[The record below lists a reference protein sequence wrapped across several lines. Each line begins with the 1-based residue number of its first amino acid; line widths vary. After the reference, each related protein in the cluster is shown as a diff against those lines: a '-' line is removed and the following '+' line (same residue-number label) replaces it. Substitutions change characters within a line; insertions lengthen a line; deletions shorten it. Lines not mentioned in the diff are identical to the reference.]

1 MEKVIPLLESLVWPV
16 FILVVVFWGRRH
28 VVGLLEA
35 IRSRIEAGDTLEAGT
50 SGLKLTA
57 AGRVV
62 RDWGPQQPIDAAP
75 LARGSVPPETDC
87 TKEKKE
93 SQAQGDQAEN
103 PGYYVVHKAR
113 RDKSLDRG
121 DYEYYRLRIFLET
134 DPEVDLA
141 RVKKVVY
148 HLAEGFSK
156 PTRTITDP
164 DTQFELRTWA
174 WGQFNLTADVYLR
187 DRAGP
192 LRLERYLNF

>member
-1 MEKVIPLLESLVWPV
+1 MEKVIPLLQSLVWPV
-16 FILVVVFWGRRH
+16 SILAVIFWGRRH

-35 IRSRIEAGDTLEAGT
+35 IRTRIEAGDTLEAGT

-57 AGRVV
+57 SGGVV
-62 RDWGPQQPIDAAP
+62 RDSGPQQAIDATHLAGGSAP
-75 LARGSVPPETDC
+75 PVTNPVE
-87 TKEKKE
+87 EQKK
-93 SQAQGDQAEN
+93 SQSQDDQAES

-113 RDKSLDRG
+113 RDRSLDRG

-134 DPEVDLA
+134 DPGVDLA

-148 HLAEGFSK
+148 HLAEGFRK

-174 WGQFNLTADVYLR
+174 WGQFNLSADVYLM
-187 DRAGP
+187 DRPKP
-192 LRLERYLNF
+192 LKLERYLNF